1 VSGGAATERLYYTDA
16 YLPEFTARVVDRA
29 EDGKRVYLDR
39 TAFYPTSG
47 GQLHDLGHLG
57 DQSVVDVVDEDDRI
71 AHVLAAPASLDI
83 GREVIGK
90 VDWTRRFDHM
100 QQHTGQHLLSAVF
113 EDLFGA
119 KTVSVHFGDAT
130 STLDLE
136 TDSMSLQ
143 SIEKAER
150 RANLVIA
157 ENRAVSVTFEDAASA
172 KGLRKAVDRTGTLR
186 IVTIADLDR
195 SACGGTH
202 VRSTGEIGGLLIRG
216 TERTRKALRVEFVCG
231 LRAVARARADFQALT
246 AIATSL
252 STSIDA
258 VGPLVASQ
266 ATQLKEAQKEKQKL
280 ERQVGAQFAAR
291 LFEQTEPLPDGTLV
305 LRMRAEDVSDEM
317 LRSIAMTAMERS
329 KTTFVSGSG
338 EGRLLVSTSE
348 DSGRDA
354 GKTLR
359 AATTALGGK
368 GGGSPR
374 LAQGSVPEEKVNEAL
389 DLIHAALVRGQ

>member
-1 VSGGAATERLYYTDA
+1 VSGSAATERLYYTDA
-16 YLPEFTARVVDRA
+16 YMPEFTARVVDRA

-47 GQLHDLGHLG
+47 GQLHDRGTLSGHA
-57 DQSVVDVVDEDDRI
+57 VVDVVDEDDRI
-71 AHVLAAPASLDI
+71 AQVLETRGALEV
-83 GREVIGK
+83 GREVTGK

-136 TDSMSLQ
+136 TDSMSPQ

-157 ENRAVSVTFEDAASA
+157 ENRPVSITFEDAASA
-172 KGLRKAVDRTGTLR
+172 KGLRKASDRTGTLR
-186 IVTIADLDR
+186 IVTIADIDR

-202 VRSTGEIGGLLIRG
+202 VRATGEIGGLLIRG
-216 TERTRKALRVEFVCG
+216 TERTKKAIRVEFVCG

-246 AIATSL
+246 TIATSL
-252 STSIDA
+252 STSIDTVA
-258 VGPLVASQ
+258 PLVTAQASQ
-266 ATQLKEAQKEKQKL
+266 LKDLQKIIRGHETTIAGFRAAEL
-280 ERQVGAQFAAR
+280 YDGAI
-291 LFEQTEPLPDGTLV
+291 PD
-305 LRMRAEDVSDEM
+305 E
-317 LRSIAMTAMERS
+317 
-329 KTTFVSGSG
+329 SGL
-338 EGRLLVSTSE
+338 RLLPVPEMPMDSLRVLALALVEKPRTGIFGSTPEGQVLVATSE
-348 DSGRDA
+348 DSGLDA
-354 GKTLR
+354 GKILR
-359 AATTALGGK
+359 EALNALGGK

-374 LAQGSVPEEKVNEAL
+374 LAQGSAPKGKASEAL
-389 DLIHAALVRGQ
+389 AIIRDGLTRGR